1 MKRFILVM
9 GLLCAVAFPCYAKL
23 DPQDSLRLE
32 PVAEGEGEVK
42 LNPEVLQELE
52 MNNSLGTP
60 KAVMDKSWMDFDNSL
75 PVMPKA
81 PEKKVVLT
89 LRPYTA
95 NTKYNWDPIYQK
107 KIKVDKDT
115 WRGDEFY
122 ALKILMIPTNW
133 AKHPFDAGPRETV
146 EQIEATGLRY
156 RVTERAN
163 NMAVGGWQ
171 GANGGGIS
179 GLDLMT
185 PFTREFWNFKGR
197 KRRARTLE
205 VLKAYGDSI
214 TVLNNS
220 NLSLFCQILNFL
232 SPLLVFISKPLKK
245 VIMNRVTSLFGIR
258 YPIIQGG
265 MVWCSGW
272 RLASAVSNAGG
283 LGLIG
288 AGSMHPDTLREHIRK
303 CNAATKLPF
312 WCKHSFDVSP
322 DRRDYEYCGG
332 RGSEDCFYLCR
343 KSENVDWVVERAWNN
358 GCSCCFFFPFC
369 CKM

>member
-1 MKRFILVM
+1 MKISILVW
-9 GLLCAVAFPCYAKL
+9 GLLCAVAFPCYAQNWT
-23 DPQDSLRLE
+23 PQDSLRLNRLLK
-32 PVAEGEGEVK
+32 GEGEIK

-171 GANGGGIS
+171 GAS
-179 GLDLMT
+179 GVGFVDLDLMT

-214 TVLNNS
+214 TVLE
-220 NLSLFCQILNFL
+220 Q
-232 SPLLVFISKPLKK
+232 
-245 VIMNRVTSLFGIR
+245 
-258 YPIIQGG
+258 Q
-265 MVWCSGW
+265 
-272 RLASAVSNAGG
+272 
-283 LGLIG
+283 
-288 AGSMHPDTLREHIRK
+288 
-303 CNAATKLPF
+303 
-312 WCKHSFDVSP
+312 
-322 DRRDYEYCGG
+322 
-332 RGSEDCFYLCR
+332 
-343 KSENVDWVVERAWNN
+343 
-358 GCSCCFFFPFC
+358 
-369 CKM
+369 